1 MTTKSVPRG
10 PTINEPRIGSP
21 ERREWQDAKN
31 REASAVAQRILTG
44 RAAFGDDAA
53 PTINEGGQDA
63 AGAASVC
70 SDASAA
76 LTPVPPSPDDDL
88 VTLLRDTATD
98 VLDPGYPY
106 CGVPELVRDAA
117 DAIERLTADLRAEER
132 GQDNLRR
139 VIANLTAE
147 NDALL
152 DEVGYLRQRA
162 ELAESWVKE

>member
-1 MTTKSVPRG
+1 MTPGRLLEIAEQHPPETQEQTSGKAVFGSVPGHTEGQKMPGPLDHQSATGTNCATECAVRAPESSARG
-10 PTINEPRIGSP
+10 PAADPIADLCAQIKSFLA
-21 ERREWQDAKN
+21 DAP
-31 REASAVAQRILTG
+31 QG
-44 RAAFGDDAA
+44 M
-53 PTINEGGQDA
+53 PHEGYRYGE
-63 AGAASVC
+63 
-70 SDASAA
+70 
-76 LTPVPPSPDDDL
+76 
-88 VTLLRDTATD
+88 LLSF
-98 VLDPGYPY
+98 
-106 CGVPELVRDAA
+106 AA